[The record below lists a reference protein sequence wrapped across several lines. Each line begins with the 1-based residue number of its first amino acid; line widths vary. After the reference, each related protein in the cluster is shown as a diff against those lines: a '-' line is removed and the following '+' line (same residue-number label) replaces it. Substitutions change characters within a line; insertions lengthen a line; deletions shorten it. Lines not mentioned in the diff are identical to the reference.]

1 MTTSHQHP
9 IRNIVH
15 PTHQRVLIKQSR
27 LLELPK
33 LKYVDVES
41 LPARMAGE
49 SAHSRA
55 LAFHASS
62 AQVRRDRFAPSG
74 SSSRSLAA
82 RIRTIDVHHLLVRQL

>member
-1 MTTSHQHP
+1 MTSHHP

-33 LKYVDVES
+33 LKFVDIES
-41 LPARMAGE
+41 LPARIAGE
-49 SAHSRA
+49 SGRSRA

-62 AQVRRDRFAPSG
+62 AQVRRDRFAPAG
-74 SSSRSLAA
+74 SRSLAA
-82 RIRTIDVHHLLVRQL
+82 RIRANGAHHHLLVRQL